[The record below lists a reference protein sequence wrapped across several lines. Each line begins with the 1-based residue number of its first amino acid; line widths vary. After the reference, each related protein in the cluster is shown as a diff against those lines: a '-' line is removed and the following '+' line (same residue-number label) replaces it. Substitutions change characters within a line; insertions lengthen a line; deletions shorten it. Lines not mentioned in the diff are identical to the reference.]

1 MIELKNDSW
10 ELLPKKIQKRVND
23 FIDNLPKIP
32 WFKPREDLK
41 KSEVE
46 KQINL
51 TLECFWVKAKIE
63 YKKLATEQDWA
74 SARASAWDSAWDSA
88 WASARASALDSNCAS
103 AWDSAWDSAWASAR
117 ASAWASVRAY
127 ALASAWAFA
136 WSSDCASAWASAWD
150 SARAS
155 AWDSAWSSAR
165 ASAEILVMDNKDF
178 KNKFPKWAFIHLFKL
193 WEMWLY
199 PVWVLKENK
208 KFVVYVPIVDWK
220 YPKSFKFKT

>member
-74 SARASAWDSAWDSA
+74 SA
-88 WASARASALDSNCAS
+88 WA
-103 AWDSAWDSAWASAR
+103 
-117 ASAWASVRAY
+117 
-127 ALASAWAFA
+127 
-136 WSSDCASAWASAWD
+136 SDCASDWASAWD

-155 AWDSAWSSAR
+155 AWDSAWDSDCASAWDSNCASAWDSDWASALASDWASAWASVR